1 MGAMDEAGASPEKVS
16 DEPVDLER
24 LLAKL
29 ERDFSA
35 RVPRALIET
44 VLREEERLAGDQVLD
59 LAALAAER
67 AARDRLRGLSGAPRR
82 ARYHGATERAAA
94 RRRAV

>member
-1 MGAMDEAGASPEKVS
+1 MAAPGTSETPFE
-16 DEPVDLER
+16 EPVDLDR
-24 LLAKL
+24 LIAKL

-35 RVPRALIET
+35 HVPRALIET

-59 LAALAAER
+59 LATLAAER

-82 ARYHGATERAAA
+82 TKYHAATVRAAA

>member
-1 MGAMDEAGASPEKVS
+1 MAEAGTTAGSPS

-24 LLAKL
+24 LIAKL

-35 RVPRALIET
+35 HVPRALIET
-44 VLREEERLAGDQVLD
+44 VLREEERLAGEQVLD
-59 LAALAAER
+59 LGARAAER

-82 ARYHGATERAAA
+82 ARSHAATERAAT
-94 RRRAV
+94 RRRAG